1 MTAVQI
7 ASLFLGVALQLGI
20 LNYLIRLERIGCAC
34 AMDWRRTYMIA
45 YMIMTI
51 LIGIFTM
58 ASGMKPPVALA
69 MALPILGLFYIVFV
83 LQYVSRLK
91 KEKCECSESVF
102 RDVMEILAYL
112 YVLLMLLSIV
122 LIAMV
127 MFNGKLKSGG
137 KDGGR
142 P

>member
-1 MTAVQI
+1 MIAAQF
-7 ASLFLGVALQLGI
+7 ASLFLGVALQVGI

-45 YMIMTI
+45 FLIMSV
-51 LIGIFTM
+51 LIAIFTM
-58 ASGMKPPVALA
+58 ASGTKPPIALT

-83 LQYVSRLK
+83 LQYVNRLK
-91 KEKCECSESVF
+91 KEKCECSKSVF
-102 RDVMEILAYL
+102 RNVMEIMAYL
-112 YVLLMLLSIV
+112 YVLLMLLMIV
-122 LIAMV
+122 LFAMV